1 MKIQYACDMVND
13 VEQEREKLGGQ
24 RDENSRVARQISL
37 REHNLSVVLQ
47 ILEKAGGPL
56 SRAQIAKQTGLT
68 RATVSMLADQLLQAR
83 LLKELEPPA
92 ATKAG
97 RPGTP
102 LALSSDTVLGI
113 GMEVNVDYI
122 AVRALDFSGTT
133 VANAAYDIDARA
145 ATPTTV
151 LTALADLAEETL
163 TPLTRRGAHIVGV
176 TLALPGL
183 VDSPAGPLRLAPTI
197 GWEDVDVEAVLAAHP
212 FFNSLHVRLGNEANL
227 AAVAEVN
234 AREEQDF
241 VYVSGEIGIGGA
253 LVFNGEVFGGQHG
266 WSSEIGHITVDPHGE
281 LCACGA
287 RGCLQQVAGQEAILS
302 DAQLPV
308 NSTITDLLTR
318 LSEAD
323 LYVNELP
330 SHEVRAA
337 QKSVEKAGYAFG
349 VALSNVINLFDVTDV
364 VIGGAHSPI
373 LPWLT
378 PHINA
383 ELLQRTLTVNWA
395 SPRVLPPVVTDGAA
409 LSGAALTSLSDVKEN
424 PASWLK
430 TLTSA
435 ESMR

>member
-1 MKIQYACDMVND
+1 MVNG
-13 VEQEREKLGGQ
+13 VEQERETQGGQ
-24 RDENSRVARQISL
+24 RDENSRVARQVSL

-47 ILEKAGGPL
+47 VLENAGEPL
-56 SRAQIAKQTGLT
+56 SRAQIAKRTGLT
-68 RATVSMLADQLLQAR
+68 RATASMLADQLLQAR

-102 LALSSDTVLGI
+102 LALSSGTVLGV
-113 GMEVNVDYI
+113 GMEINVDYI
-122 AVRALDFSGTT
+122 AVRALDVSGHT

-145 ATPTTV
+145 VTPTQV

-163 TPLTRRGAHIVGV
+163 KPLTRHGAQIVGV

-197 GWEDVDVEAVLAAHP
+197 GWENVDVENVLAAHP
-212 FFNSLHVRLGNEANL
+212 FFQSLHVRLGNEANL

-253 LVFNGEVFGGQHG
+253 LVFNGEVFAGRHG
-266 WSSEIGHITVDPHGE
+266 WSAEIGHITVDPHGE

-287 RGCLQQVAGQEAILS
+287 RGCLQQVAGQEAVLS
-302 DAQLPV
+302 DARLPA
-308 NSTITDLLTR
+308 NATMTDLLIR
-318 LSEAD
+318 LSAPD
-323 LYVNELP
+323 SIANELP
-330 SHEVRAA
+330 EDEVTSA
-337 QKSVEKAGYAFG
+337 QQSVEKAGRALG

-364 VIGGAHSPI
+364 VVGGAHSPI

-383 ELLQRTLTVNWA
+383 ELVHRTLTVNWA
-395 SPRVLPPVVTDGAA
+395 SPRILPPMVTDGAA

-424 PASWLK
+424 PARWLK

-435 ESMR
+435 NSLR